1 MIISTTESIVGK
13 KVTETLGLVSGNVI
27 RARNIGSDVF
37 ASVRNVVG
45 GEVKSYT
52 KLMTDSR
59 NEAIQRMIQAAE
71 ALNADAVIVVR
82 FSTSTVISGA
92 AEILA
97 YGTAVKLA

>member
-1 MIISTTESIVGK
+1 MIISTTETIVGK
-13 KVTETLGLVSGNVI
+13 KVAETLGLVSGNVI

-71 ALNADAVIVVR
+71 ALNADAVVAVR
-82 FSTSTVISGA
+82 FSTSTVVSGA

-97 YGTAVKLA
+97 YGTAVKLT

>member
-1 MIISTTESIVGK
+1 MIISTTETIVGK

-71 ALNADAVIVVR
+71 ALNADAVIAVR
-82 FSTSTVISGA
+82 FSTSTVVSGA

-97 YGTAVKLA
+97 YGTAVKLT

>member
-1 MIISTTESIVGK
+1 MIISTTETIVGK